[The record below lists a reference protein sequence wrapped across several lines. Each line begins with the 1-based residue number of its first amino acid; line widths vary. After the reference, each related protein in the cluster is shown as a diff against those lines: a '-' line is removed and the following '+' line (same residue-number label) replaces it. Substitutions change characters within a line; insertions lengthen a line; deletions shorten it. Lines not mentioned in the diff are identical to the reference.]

1 MFQLALIRSQI
12 IESVLCLQCFKGIK
26 LLFPMISR
34 VVCLIR
40 HGIPKHTQDLFIC
53 LVAAWCHSAVR
64 SRAFLVWRH
73 PQDNRFE
80 LFLFCAYHCFCFLSF
95 LPAMLLCLQIQ
106 VFLPPENKYQGMFCS
121 FVSQTQFVP
130 LCWAWDSVA
139 VCGLSRFPICKPP
152 ALSCVKLAGL
162 LLATHQCLP
171 FPVDGTHCQ
180 CAYPLSYSRLC

>member
-1 MFQLALIRSQI
+1 
-12 IESVLCLQCFKGIK
+12 
-26 LLFPMISR
+26 MISR

-40 HGIPKHTQDLFIC
+40 HGIPKHTQDLFTC

-121 FVSQTQFVP
+121 FVFQTQFVP